1 MSDEA
6 KRSDS
11 DRTHRRHV
19 RDKSV
24 IDHLVGNGGSGDGA
38 ASSTA
43 GGGGAAHSAETP
55 AGQPVEEQ
63 VRKEWEPGEDGGL
76 PTF

>member
-6 KRSDS
+6 KRSESDS
-11 DRTHRRHV
+11 DRTRRRHV

-24 IDHLVGNGGSGDGA
+24 IDHLVGDGGA
-38 ASSTA
+38 PPSTGA
-43 GGGGAAHSAETP
+43 GGTAHDAETP